1 MATFMQTVSFAT
13 WRFLLQRSSSHGGVQ
28 SSHVQGDAFL
38 DNTLYEVHHV
48 SLTLFNHLL
57 NDVTF
62 ALQQPDHAAIALPYP
77 IQNSALFCYILFRYS
92 IKQYDTVDGRSCTT

>member
-1 MATFMQTVSFAT
+1 MTKTSDIYANRFFCNL
-13 WRFLLQRSSSHGGVQ
+13 RFLLNRSSSHGGVQ

-57 NDVTF
+57 HDVTF

-77 IQNSALFCYILFRYS
+77 IQNSALFWYTYYL
-92 IKQYDTVDGRSCTT
+92 DTA